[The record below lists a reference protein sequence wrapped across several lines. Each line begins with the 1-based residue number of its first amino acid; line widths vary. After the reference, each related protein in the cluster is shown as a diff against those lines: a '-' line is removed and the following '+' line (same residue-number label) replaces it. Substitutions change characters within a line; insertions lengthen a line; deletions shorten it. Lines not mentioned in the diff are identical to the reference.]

1 MANYLFCASNE
12 SMPGILLISCVH
24 IDVDGCK
31 LFHKFELE
39 GSSTLCLDTPYNYI
53 FVKKTSS
60 FDVGLFKRLFN
71 KGSFQ
76 KLNKTSV
83 ANFYRNSIAEV
94 KEIFDNVYGDYIDY
108 KFEDIL
114 QNQLFKNK
122 DVNKNKVELERLDI
136 INNEKTKKETEDMI
150 INSHF
155 KTLEDTLK
163 KKKAELER
171 LDAILNERNA
181 EIAEL
186 NKIGQ
191 IYKKL
196 IYINI

>member
-1 MANYLFCASNE
+1 M
-12 SMPGILLISCVH
+12 
-24 IDVDGCK
+24 
-31 LFHKFELE
+31 
-39 GSSTLCLDTPYNYI
+39 
-53 FVKKTSS
+53 
-60 FDVGLFKRLFN
+60 FN
-71 KGSFQ
+71 KISS
-76 KLNKTSV
+76 NCNIINIV
-83 ANFYRNSIAEV
+83 
-94 KEIFDNVYGDYIDY
+94 DD
-108 KFEDIL
+108 
-114 QNQLFKNK
+114 NQLFKNK
-122 DVNKNKVELERLDI
+122 DVNENKVELERLDI

-191 IYKKL
+191 IYIKNDL
-196 IYINI
+196 Y